1 MFWFTDICFFWFVL
15 LDRDRVTRCNAK
27 GPLPYEDIG
36 EAKRVDSCGVFGS
49 QSRVVLAVPP

>member
-1 MFWFTDICFFWFVL
+1 MFFLCYMISTS
-15 LDRDRVTRCNAK
+15 VTRCYVK